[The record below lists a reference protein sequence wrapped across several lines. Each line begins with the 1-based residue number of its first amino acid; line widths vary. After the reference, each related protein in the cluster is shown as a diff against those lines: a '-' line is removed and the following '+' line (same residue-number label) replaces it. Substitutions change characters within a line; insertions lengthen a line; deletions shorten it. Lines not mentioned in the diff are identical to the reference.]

1 MMLMMLLMTTIA
13 MVMVINGYG
22 YVCDIVDHGVMAIWV
37 ISLTVV
43 RVTDYAAEVFACHQK
58 YSVS

>member
-22 YVCDIVDHGVMAIWV
+22 YVCDIADHGVMAI
-37 ISLTVV
+37 
-43 RVTDYAAEVFACHQK
+43 
-58 YSVS
+58 